1 MGSKE
6 NLELLFYLGTGA
18 MVFLA
23 LGLILLVITYQRHF
37 FKMKKQEAEAM
48 LRATLETEKK
58 ERARIAA
65 DLHDSVQG
73 DLSAIRIY
81 LNVLAKRVVNEEDK
95 SVVNEIRDGV
105 DAALQNT
112 RSISHNLMPPLLEA
126 EGLVAAVTQN
136 VQSVAQRAGLEVT
149 ITNDGFPRLEAS
161 QEYQVFRAIQEL
173 MANIIKYSGA
183 SVVRFSFSSN
193 EGQPAVTLED
203 DGKAFDFYAAKK
215 ASAGAGLRN
224 ITSRL
229 EAAGAILEQPS
240 KSSGNKITITIKY
253 KGQ

>member
-1 MGSKE
+1 MESSEVK
-6 NLELLFYLGTGA
+6 LILYAGTGV
-18 MVFLA
+18 MIFLV
-23 LGLILLVITYQRHF
+23 LGLFLLVISYQRHF

-81 LNVLAKRVVNEEDK
+81 LNVLAKRIVSEEDK
-95 SVVNEIRDGV
+95 SVVNEIKDGV
-105 DAALQNT
+105 EAALQNT

-136 VQSVAQRAGLEVT
+136 VQSVGHRAGLEVT

-183 SVVRFSFSSN
+183 SLVRFSFSNS

-203 DGKAFDFYAAKK
+203 DGKHFDFYAAKE

-224 ITSRL
+224 IASRL

-240 KSSGNKITITIKY
+240 ASSGNKITITIKY

>member
-1 MGSKE
+1 MESSE
-6 NLELLFYLGTGA
+6 VELILYAGTGL
-18 MVFLA
+18 MVFLV
-23 LGLILLVITYQRHF
+23 LGLFLLVITYQRHF

-81 LNVLAKRVVNEEDK
+81 LNVLAKRIVNDEDRN
-95 SVVNEIRDGV
+95 VVNEIKEGV
-105 DAALQNT
+105 EAALQNT

-126 EGLVAAVTQN
+126 EGLVAAITQN
-136 VQSVAQRAGLEVT
+136 AQGVGHRAGLEVT
-149 ITNDGFPRLEAS
+149 ITNDSFPRLEAS
-161 QEYQVFRAIQEL
+161 QEYQVFRAMQEL

-203 DGKAFDFYAAKK
+203 DGKAFDFYAAKE